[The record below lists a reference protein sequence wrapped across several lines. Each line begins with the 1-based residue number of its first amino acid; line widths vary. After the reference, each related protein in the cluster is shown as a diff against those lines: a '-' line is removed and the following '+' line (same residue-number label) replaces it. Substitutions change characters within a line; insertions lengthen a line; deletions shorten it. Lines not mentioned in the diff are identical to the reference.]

1 MPDITALIAEDE
13 PLLALALQTELQR
26 QWPELR
32 LLATVG
38 DGLSAVRQALQLRPD
53 VLFLDIRMP
62 GQSGIEAAAEL
73 AEQWPTGAG
82 APPFPALV
90 FVTAYDQYA
99 VQAFEAQAVDYVL
112 KPVQGARLLKTVQ
125 RVQQVLA
132 GRQPSAPQPQ
142 AVPADLLEPALAQL
156 RQLLAAQI
164 GQHGAEPATGAVQAP
179 APSAGGLKVIQASL
193 SGGSSIRLVP
203 IEEVV
208 YFEAADKYVRVLTA
222 TEEYLIRTPLKE
234 LIAQLDTQVFWQI
247 HRGTLVRASAIDT
260 VTRDEAGKLRIS
272 LRGRAER
279 LGVSRLY
286 AHLFKAM

>member
-1 MPDITALIAEDE
+1 M
-13 PLLALALQTELQR
+13 
-26 QWPELR
+26 
-32 LLATVG
+32 
-38 DGLSAVRQALQLRPD
+38 
-53 VLFLDIRMP
+53 
-62 GQSGIEAAAEL
+62 
-73 AEQWPTGAG
+73 
-82 APPFPALV
+82 
-90 FVTAYDQYA
+90 
-99 VQAFEAQAVDYVL
+99 
-112 KPVQGARLLKTVQ
+112 Q

-132 GRQPSAPQPQ
+132 GRQLSSPQPPTV
-142 AVPADLLEPALAQL
+142 ASELLEPALAQL

-164 GQHGAEPATGAVQAP
+164 GQHGAQPATVHAQAP
-179 APSAGGLKVIQASL
+179 AAPAGGLKVIQASL

-208 YFEAADKYVRVLTA
+208 YFEAADKYVRVLTD
-222 TEEYLIRTPLKE
+222 TEEYLIRTPLKD
-234 LIAQLDTQVFWQI
+234 LIGQLDDEVFWQI

>member
-1 MPDITALIAEDE
+1 MSDITALIAEDE

-112 KPVQGARLLKTVQ
+112 KPVQGPRLLKTVQ

-132 GRQPSAPQPQ
+132 GRQPSAPQP
-142 AVPADLLEPALAQL
+142 ATVPADLEPALAQL

-164 GQHGAEPATGAVQAP
+164 GQHGAQAPSVQAQAP
-179 APSAGGLKVIQASL
+179 AAPAGGLKVIQASL

-222 TEEYLIRTPLKE
+222 TEEYLIRTPLKD
-234 LIAQLDTQVFWQI
+234 LIGPLDDEVFWQI

-260 VTRDEAGKLRIS
+260 VTRDETGKLRIS